1 MDWLNAGV
9 QGVLLGGQYA
19 LLACGLSLIFGVMR
33 IVNLAHG
40 VLAVLAAYLSLVLVQ
55 QGLPLWLAVL
65 VVVPVFAALGYAVQ
79 RGLFNPALAQV
90 RGHTAGSRGGSARGG
105 SSRGA
110 GELAPLLVSFGVA
123 VALTS
128 LLQEVFSADTR
139 KIPTGGLASA
149 GVPLGPLSVGLL
161 PLITLV
167 VAVAVIAGVQLFLAR
182 TATGRAMRAVADDA
196 GAAALTGVDPKHMY
210 AVATA
215 LAFATLALAG
225 VFVGMSTQFSP
236 GYGDLVLLFAF
247 EAVIIGGLGSLW
259 GTLAGGV
266 VLGVAQTIGA
276 QIDPQS
282 GVLAGHLVFLAV
294 LVVRPGGLLPRSVP
308 A

>member
-1 MDWLNAGV
+1 M
-9 QGVLLGGQYA
+9 
-19 LLACGLSLIFGVMR
+19 I
-33 IVNLAHG
+33 
-40 VLAVLAAYLSLVLVQ
+40 
-55 QGLPLWLAVL
+55 
-65 VVVPVFAALGYAVQ
+65 
-79 RGLFNPALAQV
+79 
-90 RGHTAGSRGGSARGG
+90 
-105 SSRGA
+105 
-110 GELAPLLVSFGVA
+110 VSFGIA

-128 LLQEVFSADTR
+128 LLQEVISADTR
-139 KIPTGGLASA
+139 KNPTGDLASA

-167 VAVAVIAGVQLFLAR
+167 MAVAGIAGVQLFLAR
-182 TATGRAMRAVADDA
+182 TPTGRAMRAVADDA
-196 GAAALTGVDPKHMY
+196 GAAAMTGVDPRHMY

-276 QIDPQS
+276 QIDSQS

>member
-55 QGLPLWLAVL
+55 QGLPLWLAAA
-65 VVVPVFAALGYAVQ
+65 VVVPMFAALGYAVQ

-90 RGHTAGSRGGSARGG
+90 GGRTS
-105 SSRGA
+105 

-123 VALTS
+123 VALTN
-128 LLQEVFSADTR
+128 LLQEIFSADTR
-139 KIPTGGLASA
+139 TIPTGGLASA
-149 GVPLGPLSVGLL
+149 GLTMGGLSVGVL
-161 PLITLV
+161 PLITLA
-167 VAVAVIAGVQLFLAR
+167 VATAVIAGVQLFLAR
-182 TATGRAMRAVADDA
+182 TATGRAVRAVADDA
-196 GAAALTGVDPKHMY
+196 GAAAMSGVDPKHMY
-210 AVATA
+210 AVATS

-225 VFVGMSTQFSP
+225 VFVGMSSQFSP
-236 GYGDLVLLFAF
+236 GSGDLVLLFAF

-259 GTLAGGV
+259 GTLAGGM
-266 VLGVAQTIGA
+266 VLGVAQTVGA

-282 GVLAGHLVFLAV
+282 GVLAGHLVFLAL
-294 LVVRPGGLLPRSVP
+294 LVVRPGGLMPRSVP

>member
-55 QGLPLWLAVL
+55 QGLPLWLATA

-90 RGHTAGSRGGSARGG
+90 RSRTS
-105 SSRGA
+105 

-123 VALTS
+123 VVLTN

-149 GVPLGPLSVGLL
+149 GLPLGELSIGVL
-161 PLITLV
+161 PLLTLV
-167 VAVAVIAGVQLFLAR
+167 VATTVIAGVQLFLAR

-196 GAAALTGVDPKHMY
+196 GAAAMTGVDPKHMY

-266 VLGVAQTIGA
+266 VLGLAQTIGA

-294 LVVRPGGLLPRSVP
+294 LVVRPGGLLPRSVQ

>member
-55 QGLPLWLAVL
+55 QGLPLWLATA

-90 RGHTAGSRGGSARGG
+90 RGRTS
-105 SSRGA
+105 

-123 VALTS
+123 VALTN

-149 GVPLGPLSVGLL
+149 GFPLGELSVGVL

-167 VAVAVIAGVQLFLAR
+167 VATAVIAGVQLFLAR

-196 GAAALTGVDPKHMY
+196 GAAAMTGVDPKHMY

-236 GYGDLVLLFAF
+236 GHGDLVLLFAF

-266 VLGVAQTIGA
+266 VLGLAQTIGA

-294 LVVRPGGLLPRSVP
+294 LVVRPGGLMPRSVQ

>member
-55 QGLPLWLAVL
+55 QGLPLWLAIV

-79 RGLFNPALAQV
+79 RGLFNPALAQ
-90 RGHTAGSRGGSARGG
+90 ARGRT
-105 SSRGA
+105 S

-123 VALTS
+123 VALTN

-139 KIPTGGLASA
+139 KIPTGELASA
-149 GVPLGPLSVGLL
+149 GLPLGQLSIGVL
-161 PLITLV
+161 PLITLI
-167 VAVAVIAGVQLFLAR
+167 VAAVVIAGVQLFLAR

-196 GAAALTGVDPKHMY
+196 GAAAMVGVDPKHMY

-236 GYGDLVLLFAF
+236 GHGDLVLLFAF
-247 EAVIIGGLGSLW
+247 EVVIIGGLGSLW

-266 VLGVAQTIGA
+266 VLGLAQTIGA

-282 GVLAGHLVFLAV
+282 GVLAGHIVFLAV
-294 LVVRPGGLLPRSVP
+294 LVVRPGGLITRGTTSGSVP

>member
-55 QGLPLWLAVL
+55 QGLPLWLAIV

-79 RGLFNPALAQV
+79 RGLFNPALAQ
-90 RGHTAGSRGGSARGG
+90 ARGRT
-105 SSRGA
+105 S

-123 VALTS
+123 VVLTN

-139 KIPTGGLASA
+139 KIPTGDLASA
-149 GVPLGPLSVGLL
+149 GLPLGELSIGVL
-161 PLITLV
+161 PLLTLV
-167 VAVAVIAGVQLFLAR
+167 VAAAVIAGVQLFLAR
-182 TATGRAMRAVADDA
+182 TAMGRAMRAVADDA
-196 GAAALTGVDPKHMY
+196 GAAAMTGVDPKHMY

-266 VLGVAQTIGA
+266 VLGLAQTIGA

-294 LVVRPGGLLPRSVP
+294 LVVRPGGLLPRSVQ

>member
-55 QGLPLWLAVL
+55 QGLPLWLATV
-65 VVVPVFAALGYAVQ
+65 VVVPVFAALGYAMQ

-90 RGHTAGSRGGSARGG
+90 RAGDGGG
-105 SSRGA
+105 SSGSGSGGSRDA

-123 VALTS
+123 VVLTN

-149 GVPLGPLSVGLL
+149 GLPLGDLAVGVL

-167 VAVAVIAGVQLFLAR
+167 VAAAVIAGVQLFLAR

-196 GAAALTGVDPKHMY
+196 GAAAMMGVDPKHMY

-259 GTLAGGV
+259 GTLLGGV
-266 VLGVAQTIGA
+266 VLGLAQTIGA

-294 LVVRPGGLLPRSVP
+294 LVVRPGGLMPRSVP

>member
-1 MDWLNAGV
+1 VDWLNAGV

-55 QGLPLWLAVL
+55 QGLPLWLAIV

-79 RGLFNPALAQV
+79 RGLFNPALAQ
-90 RGHTAGSRGGSARGG
+90 AGRDGVGGA
-105 SSRGA
+105 RGA

-123 VALTS
+123 VVLTN

-139 KIPTGGLASA
+139 KIPTGDLASA
-149 GVPLGPLSVGLL
+149 GLPVGGLSMGVL
-161 PLITLV
+161 PLITL
-167 VAVAVIAGVQLFLAR
+167 AVATVVIAAVQVFLAR

-236 GYGDLVLLFAF
+236 GYGELVLLFAF

-259 GTLAGGV
+259 GTLVGGM
-266 VLGVAQTIGA
+266 VLGVAQTVGA

-294 LVVRPGGLLPRSVP
+294 LVVRPGGLMPRS
-308 A
+308 AQA

>member
-55 QGLPLWLAVL
+55 RGLPLWLSIV

-79 RGLFNPALAQV
+79 RGLFNPALAQI
-90 RGHTAGSRGGSARGG
+90 GGRAHGG
-105 SSRGA
+105 ARGA

-123 VALTS
+123 VALTN
-128 LLQEVFSADTR
+128 LLQVVFSADTR

-149 GVPLGPLSVGLL
+149 GLPLGDLSVGVL
-161 PLITLV
+161 PLITL
-167 VAVAVIAGVQLFLAR
+167 AVAVTVIAAVQLFLAR
-182 TATGRAMRAVADDA
+182 TTTGRAMRAVADDA
-196 GAAALTGVDPKHMY
+196 GAAAMMGVDPKHMY

-266 VLGVAQTIGA
+266 VLGLAQTIGA

-294 LVVRPGGLLPRSVP
+294 LVVRPGGLMPRRVP

>member
-55 QGLPLWLAVL
+55 QGLPLWLAVV

-90 RGHTAGSRGGSARGG
+90 RGSGEARQGAP
-105 SSRGA
+105 GA

-139 KIPTGGLASA
+139 KIPTGDLASA

-167 VAVAVIAGVQLFLAR
+167 VAAAVIAGVQVFLAR

-196 GAAALTGVDPKHMY
+196 GAAAMYGVDPKHTY

-259 GTLAGGV
+259 GTLLGGI
-266 VLGVAQTIGA
+266 VLGLAQTVGA

>member
-55 QGLPLWLAVL
+55 QGLPLWLAIV
-65 VVVPVFAALGYAVQ
+65 VVVPLFAALGYAVQ
-79 RGLFNPALAQV
+79 RGLFNPALAQ
-90 RGHTAGSRGGSARGG
+90 ARGRT
-105 SSRGA
+105 S

-123 VALTS
+123 VGLTN

-139 KIPTGGLASA
+139 KIPTGDLASA
-149 GVPLGPLSVGLL
+149 GLPIGRLAVGVL

-167 VAVAVIAGVQLFLAR
+167 VAAAVIAGVQLFLAR

-196 GAAALTGVDPKHMY
+196 GAAAMTGVDPKHMY

-266 VLGVAQTIGA
+266 VLGLAQTIGA
-276 QIDPQS
+276 QLDPQS

-294 LVVRPGGLLPRSVP
+294 LVVRPGGLLPRSVQV
-308 A
+308 

>member
-1 MDWLNAGV
+1 MDWLNAAV

-33 IVNLAHG
+33 VVNLAHG

-55 QGLPLWLAVL
+55 QGLPLWLAVV

-90 RGHTAGSRGGSARGG
+90 RGGDGGRA
-105 SSRGA
+105 RGA
-110 GELAPLLVSFGVA
+110 GGAGDLAPLLVSFGVA

-139 KIPTGGLASA
+139 RIPTGDLASA

-167 VAVAVIAGVQLFLAR
+167 VAAAVIAGVQVFLAR

-196 GAAALTGVDPKHMY
+196 GAAAMYGVDPRHTY

-225 VFVGMSTQFSP
+225 VFLGMSTQFSP

-259 GTLAGGV
+259 GTLLGGI
-266 VLGVAQTIGA
+266 VLGVAQTVGA

>member
-55 QGLPLWLAVL
+55 QGLPLWLAVV
-65 VVVPVFAALGYAVQ
+65 VVVPVFAALGYAMQ

-90 RGHTAGSRGGSARGG
+90 RGDGAGRPGAP
-105 SSRGA
+105 GA

-139 KIPTGGLASA
+139 KIPTGDLASA

-167 VAVAVIAGVQLFLAR
+167 VATAVIAGVQVFLAR

-196 GAAALTGVDPKHMY
+196 GAAAMYGVDPKHTY

-259 GTLAGGV
+259 GTLLGGI
-266 VLGVAQTIGA
+266 VLGLAQTVGA

>member
-19 LLACGLSLIFGVMR
+19 LLACGLSLMFGVMR

-40 VLAVLAAYLSLVLVQ
+40 ALAVLAAYLSLVLVQ
-55 QGLPLWLAVL
+55 RGLPLWLAIV

-79 RGLFNPALAQV
+79 RGLFNPALAQL
-90 RGHTAGSRGGSARGG
+90 GRGGPGDA
-105 SSRGA
+105 RGA

-123 VALTS
+123 VVLTN

-149 GVPLGPLSVGLL
+149 GLALGDLSVGVL
-161 PLITLV
+161 PLITL
-167 VAVAVIAGVQLFLAR
+167 AVATAAIAAVQLFLAR

-196 GAAALTGVDPKHMY
+196 GAAAMMGVDPRHMY

-215 LAFATLALAG
+215 VAFATLALAG

-236 GYGDLVLLFAF
+236 GYGELVLLFAF

-259 GTLAGGV
+259 GTLLGGMA
-266 VLGVAQTIGA
+266 LGLAQTIGA
-276 QIDPQS
+276 QVDPQS

-294 LVVRPGGLLPRSVP
+294 LVVRPGGLMPRSVQ

>member
-55 QGLPLWLAVL
+55 QGLPLWLAIVL
-65 VVVPVFAALGYAVQ
+65 VVPVFAALGYAVQ

-90 RGHTAGSRGGSARGG
+90 RERTS
-105 SSRGA
+105 

-123 VALTS
+123 VVLTN

-149 GVPLGPLSVGLL
+149 GLPLGELSIGVL

-167 VAVAVIAGVQLFLAR
+167 VATAVIAGVQLFLAR

-196 GAAALTGVDPKHMY
+196 EAAAMTGVDPKHMY

-266 VLGVAQTIGA
+266 VLGLAQTIGA
-276 QIDPQS
+276 QLDPQS

-294 LVVRPGGLLPRSVP
+294 LVVRPGGLLPRSVQ

>member
-1 MDWLNAGV
+1 MDWLNAVV

-19 LLACGLSLIFGVMR
+19 LLACGLSLMFGVMR

-55 QGLPLWLAVL
+55 RGLPLWLAVV
-65 VVVPVFAALGYAVQ
+65 VVVPVLAALGYAMQ
-79 RGLFNPALAQV
+79 RGLLNPALAQV
-90 RGHTAGSRGGSARGG
+90 RGRGPGGSTGD
-105 SSRGA
+105 
-110 GELAPLLVSFGVA
+110 LAPLLVSFGIA
-123 VALTS
+123 VALS
-128 LLQEVFSADTR
+128 NLLQEVFSADLR
-139 KIPTGGLASA
+139 NIPTGGLASA
-149 GVPLGPLSVGLL
+149 GLPVGGLSVGAL
-161 PLITLV
+161 PLLTLGVAAAV
-167 VAVAVIAGVQLFLAR
+167 VAAVQLFLAR

-196 GAAALTGVDPKHMY
+196 GAAAMVGVDPRHLY

-225 VFVGMSTQFSP
+225 VFVGMSSQFSP

-266 VLGVAQTIGA
+266 VLGLAQTVGA

-282 GVLAGHLVFLAV
+282 GVLAGHLVFLVV
-294 LVVRPGGLLPRSVP
+294 LLVRPGGLMPRRAP

>member
-55 QGLPLWLAVL
+55 QGLPLWLAVV

-90 RGHTAGSRGGSARGG
+90 RAGGAGRDSRDGG
-105 SSRGA
+105 SRGA

-139 KIPTGGLASA
+139 KIPTGDLASA

-167 VAVAVIAGVQLFLAR
+167 VAVAVIAGVQVFLAR
-182 TATGRAMRAVADDA
+182 TPTGRAMRAVADDA
-196 GAAALTGVDPKHMY
+196 GAAAMTGVDPRHMY

>member
-19 LLACGLSLIFGVMR
+19 LLACGLSLVFGVMR

-55 QGLPLWLAVL
+55 QGLPLWLAIV

-90 RGHTAGSRGGSARGG
+90 GRGATAGP
-105 SSRGA
+105 RGA

-123 VALTS
+123 VVLTN

-139 KIPTGGLASA
+139 KIPTGDLASA
-149 GVPLGPLSVGLL
+149 GLPVGALSVGVL
-161 PLITLV
+161 PLITLA
-167 VAVAVIAGVQLFLAR
+167 VAVAAIVAVQLFLAR

-196 GAAALTGVDPKHMY
+196 GAAALSGVDPRHMY

-236 GYGDLVLLFAF
+236 GYGELVLLFAF

-259 GTLAGGV
+259 GTLAGGM
-266 VLGVAQTIGA
+266 VLGLAQTIGA
-276 QIDPQS
+276 QLDPQS

-294 LVVRPGGLLPRSVP
+294 LVVRPGGLMPRSVQ

>member
-55 QGLPLWLAVL
+55 QGLPLWLATA

-90 RGHTAGSRGGSARGG
+90 RSRTS
-105 SSRGA
+105 

-123 VALTS
+123 VVLTN

-149 GVPLGPLSVGLL
+149 GLPLGELSIGVL
-161 PLITLV
+161 PLLTLV
-167 VAVAVIAGVQLFLAR
+167 VATTVIAGVQLFLAR

-196 GAAALTGVDPKHMY
+196 EAAAMTGVDPKHMY
-210 AVATA
+210 AAATA

-266 VLGVAQTIGA
+266 VLGLAQTIGA

-294 LVVRPGGLLPRSVP
+294 LVVRPGGLLPRSVQ

>member
-55 QGLPLWLAVL
+55 QGLPLWLAIL

-90 RGHTAGSRGGSARGG
+90 RAGGAGAG
-105 SSRGA
+105 RGA

-139 KIPTGGLASA
+139 KIPTGDLAST

-182 TATGRAMRAVADDA
+182 TPTGRAMRAVADDA
-196 GAAALTGVDPKHMY
+196 GAAAMTGVDPKHMY

-266 VLGVAQTIGA
+266 VLGMAQTIGA

>member
-55 QGLPLWLAVL
+55 QGLPLWLAVV
-65 VVVPVFAALGYAVQ
+65 VVVPVFAGLGYAVQ

-90 RGHTAGSRGGSARGG
+90 SRDAAGG
-105 SSRGA
+105 SRGA

-123 VALTS
+123 VALTN

-139 KIPTGGLASA
+139 KIPTGDLASA
-149 GVPLGPLSVGLL
+149 GLPVGALSVGVL
-161 PLITLV
+161 PLITLA
-167 VAVAVIAGVQLFLAR
+167 VAVAVIVAVQLFLAR

-196 GAAALTGVDPKHMY
+196 GAAAMSGVDPRHMY

-259 GTLAGGV
+259 GTLAGGM
-266 VLGVAQTIGA
+266 VLGLAQTIGA

-294 LVVRPGGLLPRSVP
+294 LVVRPGGLMPRSVQ

>member
-55 QGLPLWLAVL
+55 QGLPLWLAAT

-90 RGHTAGSRGGSARGG
+90 GGRTS
-105 SSRGA
+105 

-123 VALTS
+123 VALTN
-128 LLQEVFSADTR
+128 LLQEIFSADTR
-139 KIPTGGLASA
+139 TIPTGGLASA
-149 GVPLGPLSVGLL
+149 GLTMGGLSVGVL
-161 PLITLV
+161 PLITLA
-167 VAVAVIAGVQLFLAR
+167 VATAVIAGVQLFLAR
-182 TATGRAMRAVADDA
+182 TATGRAVRAVADDA
-196 GAAALTGVDPKHMY
+196 GAAAMSGVDPKHMY
-210 AVATA
+210 AVATS

-225 VFVGMSTQFSP
+225 VFVGMSSQFSP
-236 GYGDLVLLFAF
+236 GSGDLVLLFAF

-259 GTLAGGV
+259 GTLAGGM
-266 VLGVAQTIGA
+266 VLGVAQTVGA

-282 GVLAGHLVFLAV
+282 GVLAGHLVFLAL
-294 LVVRPGGLLPRSVP
+294 LVVRPGGLMPRSVP

>member
-55 QGLPLWLAVL
+55 QGLPLWLATA

-79 RGLFNPALAQV
+79 RGLFNPALAQ
-90 RGHTAGSRGGSARGG
+90 ARGRA
-105 SSRGA
+105 S

-123 VALTS
+123 VALTN

-139 KIPTGGLASA
+139 TIPTGGLASA
-149 GVPLGPLSVGLL
+149 GLSLGGLSVGLL
-161 PLITLV
+161 PLITL
-167 VAVAVIAGVQLFLAR
+167 AVAASVIAGVQLYLAR

-196 GAAALTGVDPKHMY
+196 GAAAMTGVDPRHMY
-210 AVATA
+210 GVATA

-225 VFVGMSTQFSP
+225 VFVGMSSQFSP
-236 GYGDLVLLFAF
+236 GSGDLVLLFAF

-259 GTLAGGV
+259 GTLLGGM
-266 VLGVAQTIGA
+266 VLGVAQTVGA

-294 LVVRPGGLLPRSVP
+294 LLVRPGGLMPRSVQ

>member
-55 QGLPLWLAVL
+55 QGLPLWLATV

-90 RGHTAGSRGGSARGG
+90 RGRTS
-105 SSRGA
+105 
-110 GELAPLLVSFGVA
+110 GELAPLLVSFGLA
-123 VALTS
+123 VALTN

-149 GVPLGPLSVGLL
+149 GLPVGELSVGVL
-161 PLITLV
+161 PLITLA
-167 VAVAVIAGVQLFLAR
+167 VAAAVIAGVQLFLAR
-182 TATGRAMRAVADDA
+182 TSTGRAMRAVADDA
-196 GAAALTGVDPKHMY
+196 GAAAMTGVDPKHMY

-236 GYGDLVLLFAF
+236 GHGDLVLLFAF

-266 VLGVAQTIGA
+266 VLGLAQTLGA

-294 LVVRPGGLLPRSVP
+294 LVARPGGLMPRSVQ

>member
-1 MDWLNAGV
+1 MEWLNAGV

-40 VLAVLAAYLSLVLVQ
+40 VLAVLAAYLTLVLVQ
-55 QGLPLWLAVL
+55 QGLPLWLATV
-65 VVVPVFAALGYAVQ
+65 VVVPVLAALGYLVQ

-90 RGHTAGSRGGSARGG
+90 RGRT
-105 SSRGA
+105 A

-123 VALTS
+123 VALTN
-128 LLQEVFSADTR
+128 LLQEVFSPDPRT
-139 KIPTGGLASA
+139 IPTGGLASA
-149 GVPLGPLSVGLL
+149 GLTVGDLSVGVL
-161 PLITLV
+161 PLITV
-167 VAVAVIAGVQLFLAR
+167 FVAAAVIAGVQLFLAR
-182 TATGRAMRAVADDA
+182 TVTGRAVRAVADDA
-196 GAAALTGVDPKHMY
+196 EAAALVGVDPKHMY

-225 VFVGMSTQFSP
+225 VFVGMSSQFSP

-259 GTLAGGV
+259 GTLAGGM

>member
-55 QGLPLWLAVL
+55 QGLPLWLAIV
-65 VVVPVFAALGYAVQ
+65 VVVPVFAALGYVVQ
-79 RGLFNPALAQV
+79 RGLFNPALAQ
-90 RGHTAGSRGGSARGG
+90 ARGRT
-105 SSRGA
+105 S

-123 VALTS
+123 AALTN

-149 GVPLGPLSVGLL
+149 GLPVGELSVGVL

-167 VAVAVIAGVQLFLAR
+167 VAAVVIAGVQLFLAR

-196 GAAALTGVDPKHMY
+196 GAAAMTGVDPKHMY

-236 GYGDLVLLFAF
+236 SYGDLVLLFAF

-266 VLGVAQTIGA
+266 VLGLAQTIGA

-294 LVVRPGGLLPRSVP
+294 LVVRPGGLMPRSVQ

>member
-55 QGLPLWLAVL
+55 QGLPLWLAVV

-90 RGHTAGSRGGSARGG
+90 GRDMSAGPRRRTRGGSR
-105 SSRGA
+105 SA

-149 GVPLGPLSVGLL
+149 GLPLGGLSVGVL
-161 PLITLV
+161 PLITL
-167 VAVAVIAGVQLFLAR
+167 AVAVVVIAAVQLFLAR

-196 GAAALTGVDPKHMY
+196 GAAAMTGVDPRHMY
-210 AVATA
+210 GLATA

-225 VFVGMSTQFSP
+225 VFVGVSTQFSP

-266 VLGVAQTIGA
+266 VLGLAQTVGA

-294 LVVRPGGLLPRSVP
+294 LVVRPGGLMPRSVS

>member
-1 MDWLNAGV
+1 MDWLNASV

-55 QGLPLWLAVL
+55 QGLPLWLAVV

-90 RGHTAGSRGGSARGG
+90 GAADGA
-105 SSRGA
+105 RGA

-123 VALTS
+123 VALTN

-139 KIPTGGLASA
+139 KIPTGDLASA
-149 GVPLGPLSVGLL
+149 GLPVGGLSVGVL
-161 PLITLV
+161 PLITLA
-167 VAVAVIAGVQLFLAR
+167 VAVAVIAAVQLVLAR
-182 TATGRAMRAVADDA
+182 TTTGRAMRAVADDA
-196 GAAALTGVDPKHMY
+196 EAAAMSGVDPRHLY

-259 GTLAGGV
+259 GTLAGGM
-266 VLGVAQTIGA
+266 VLGLAQTIGA

-294 LVVRPGGLLPRSVP
+294 LVVRPGGLMPRSVQ

>member
-55 QGLPLWLAVL
+55 QGLPLWLAIV

-79 RGLFNPALAQV
+79 RGLFNPALAQ
-90 RGHTAGSRGGSARGG
+90 ARGRT
-105 SSRGA
+105 S

-123 VALTS
+123 VVLTN

-139 KIPTGGLASA
+139 KIPTGDLASA
-149 GVPLGPLSVGLL
+149 GLPLGELSIGVL
-161 PLITLV
+161 PLLTLV
-167 VAVAVIAGVQLFLAR
+167 VAAAVIAGVQLFLAR

-196 GAAALTGVDPKHMY
+196 GAAAMTGVDPKHMY

-266 VLGVAQTIGA
+266 VLGLAQTIGA

-294 LVVRPGGLLPRSVP
+294 LVVRPGGLLPRSVQ

>member
-1 MDWLNAGV
+1 
-9 QGVLLGGQYA
+9 
-19 LLACGLSLIFGVMR
+19 
-33 IVNLAHG
+33 
-40 VLAVLAAYLSLVLVQ
+40 
-55 QGLPLWLAVL
+55 
-65 VVVPVFAALGYAVQ
+65 VVPVFAALGYAVQ

-90 RGHTAGSRGGSARGG
+90 GRDAAGGA
-105 SSRGA
+105 RGA

-123 VALTS
+123 VALTN

-139 KIPTGGLASA
+139 KIPTGDLASA
-149 GVPLGPLSVGLL
+149 GLPFGALSVGVL
-161 PLITLV
+161 PLITLA
-167 VAVAVIAGVQLFLAR
+167 VAVAVIVAVQLFLAR
-182 TATGRAMRAVADDA
+182 TTTGRAMRAVADDA
-196 GAAALTGVDPKHMY
+196 GAAAMSGVDPKHMY

-259 GTLAGGV
+259 GTLAGGM
-266 VLGVAQTIGA
+266 VLGLAQTIGA
-276 QIDPQS
+276 QVDPQS

-294 LVVRPGGLLPRSVP
+294 LVVRPGGLMLRSVQ

>member
-40 VLAVLAAYLSLVLVQ
+40 VLAVLAAYLTLVLAQ
-55 QGLPLWLAVL
+55 RGLPLWLAVV
-65 VVVPVFAALGYAVQ
+65 VVVPVLAALGYAVQ

-90 RGHTAGSRGGSARGG
+90 GGGARSGSRS
-105 SSRGA
+105 A

-123 VALTS
+123 IALTN
-128 LLQEVFSADTR
+128 LLQVVFSADTR

-149 GVPLGPLSVGLL
+149 GLALGDLSVGVL
-161 PLITLV
+161 PLITL
-167 VAVAVIAGVQLFLAR
+167 AVAVVVIAAVQLFLAR

-196 GAAALTGVDPKHMY
+196 GAAAMMGVDPKHMY

-215 LAFATLALAG
+215 LAFATVALAG

-236 GYGDLVLLFAF
+236 GYGELVLLFAF

-266 VLGVAQTIGA
+266 VLGLAQTVGA

-282 GVLAGHLVFLAV
+282 GVLAGHLVFLTV
-294 LVVRPGGLLPRSVP
+294 LVVRPGGLMPRSVP